1 MKLSDYVMRFIAAEG
16 VRHVFLVTG
25 GGAMHLNASLAQ
37 CPGLEAVCN
46 SHEQASAMAAE
57 NYAKA
62 TNNLGVALV
71 TTGPGGTN
79 ALTGVTGAWLDS
91 TPVLVVSGQVKRPD
105 RMFAPDGTPLGM
117 RQLGVQEVDIVSI
130 VKPVTKYA
138 VTVLDPSSIRYHLEK
153 AVWLARNGRPGPVWI
168 DIPLDVQASPIDENN
183 LAAFDPAEFAPAS
196 ALLVRAAETGALN
209 EPGPEGAPQG
219 SSAFR
224 PCDLAEKVRET
235 IDALSGA
242 QRPLILVGNGVR
254 LAHAED
260 DFRRLFARLGVPVE
274 ATWCAADIISS
285 EDPLFVGR
293 PGSLASRGANFA
305 LQNCDFLLIVGARM
319 DFAITGYAPERLA
332 RAAHKV
338 MVDIDPAEIR
348 KLAPFIQT
356 EIPADAGEFLRE
368 MLRQIDAVR
377 PKDRTCWNKR
387 CADWKTHYPVVL
399 PEHRESNGRVSI
411 FNLAEVIG
419 QETSPEDIMISGS
432 SGSGIEIFLFACP
445 TRTGQRIYH
454 MAGLGS
460 MGCGIPTSIGACLAG
475 GRRRAVC
482 VDGDGGFQ
490 FNIQELATVRQLD
503 LPIKFFVLNNGGYA
517 SIRASQTAFFG
528 SPQLGCDEHTGLMV
542 PPLEKLAGAYG
553 IPFVRIAT
561 QERLRAQVREVL
573 EIPGPVLCDVEVI
586 PDEPRVP
593 RLSSMQRPDG
603 SLVSKP
609 LEDLFPFLDRQ
620 EFLANMIVAPV
631 EE

>member
-1 MKLSDYVMRFIAAEG
+1 MKLSDYVMRFVASEG

-37 CPGLEAVCN
+37 CPELEAVCN

-62 TNNLGVALV
+62 TNNLGVVMV

-79 ALTGVTGAWLDS
+79 ALTGVAGAWLDS
-91 TPVLVVSGQVKRPD
+91 TPLLVLSGQVKRPD

-117 RQLGVQEVDIVSI
+117 RQLGVQEVDIVSMAR
-130 VKPVTKYA
+130 PVTKYA
-138 VTVLDPSSIRYHLEK
+138 VTVLDPRSIRYHLEK

-168 DIPLDVQASPIDENN
+168 DIPLDVQASPIDESR
-183 LAAFDPAEFAPAS
+183 LPAFDPAESEPA
-196 ALLVRAAETGALN
+196 AT
-209 EPGPEGAPQG
+209 
-219 SSAFR
+219 
-224 PCDLAEKVRET
+224 CDLPAKVRET
-235 IDALSGA
+235 VDAFNRS
-242 QRPLILVGNGVR
+242 QRPLLLVGNGVR
-254 LAHAED
+254 LAHAEEE
-260 DFRRLFARLGVPVE
+260 FRRLFARLGVPVE
-274 ATWCAADIISS
+274 ATWCAADIVSS

-348 KLAPFIQT
+348 KLAPYIQT
-356 EIPADAGEFLRE
+356 EIAADAGSFLRE
-368 MLRQIDAVR
+368 MLRQIDSVQTQ
-377 PKDRTCWNKR
+377 DRTCWNKR
-387 CADWKTHYPVVL
+387 CADWKTRYPVVL
-399 PEHRESNGRVSI
+399 PEHRQPHGRVSI
-411 FNLAEVIG
+411 FHLAEVIG
-419 QETSPEDIMISGS
+419 QETSPEDLMISGNA
-432 SGSGIEIFLFACP
+432 GSGIEIFLFACP

-454 MAGLGS
+454 MAGLGA
-460 MGCGIPTSIGACLAG
+460 MGCGLPMSIGVCLAG
-475 GRRRAVC
+475 GRRRSVC

-503 LPIKFFVLNNGGYA
+503 LPIKFFILNNDGYA

-528 SPQLGCDEHTGLMV
+528 SPQVGCDERTGLMI
-542 PPLEKLAGAYG
+542 PPLAKLGEAYG
-553 IPFVRIAT
+553 IPCVRIAT
-561 QERLRAQVREVL
+561 QERLREQVRQVL
-573 EIPGPVLCDVEVI
+573 DMPGPVLCDVEVI

-609 LEDLFPFLDRQ
+609 LEDLFPFLDRD
-620 EFLANMIVAPV
+620 EFYANMIVAPL

>member
-37 CPGLEAVCN
+37 CAELEAVCN

-105 RMFAPDGTPLGM
+105 RMFASDGTPRGM

-138 VTVLDPSSIRYHLEK
+138 VTVLDPASIRYHLEK
-153 AVWLARNGRPGPVWI
+153 AVWLARHGRPGPVWI
-168 DIPLDVQASPIDENN
+168 DIPLDVQASPIDETN
-183 LAAFDPAEFAPAS
+183 LPAFDPTELVPAPA
-196 ALLVRAAETGALN
+196 
-209 EPGPEGAPQG
+209 
-219 SSAFR
+219 
-224 PCDLAEKVRET
+224 CDLAEKVRET
-235 IDALSGA
+235 IGALNGA
-242 QRPLILVGNGVR
+242 QRPLILAGNGVR
-254 LAHAED
+254 LAHAEE
-260 DFRRLFARLGVPVE
+260 DFRRLFARLGIPVE

-332 RAAHKV
+332 RAAHKA

-387 CADWKTHYPVVL
+387 CADWKTRYPVVL
-399 PEHRESNGRVSI
+399 PEHRESQGRVSI
-411 FNLAEVIG
+411 FHLAEVIG
-419 QETSPEDIMISGS
+419 QETSPQDIMISGS

-528 SPQLGCDEHTGLMV
+528 SPQVGCDEHTGLRI

-553 IPFVRIAT
+553 ISFVRIAT
-561 QERLRAQVREVL
+561 QETLRTQVREVL
-573 EIPGPVLCDVEVI
+573 DIPGPVLCDVEVI

-609 LEDLFPFLDRQ
+609 LEDLFPFLDRD
-620 EFLANMIVAPV
+620 EFLANMMVAPV